1 MSDTENKRISFSKKQ
16 ADYLSY
22 VMQVFCDKAVN
33 RGSIQQEFLLL
44 LISVKDVVKNGGIL
58 EWYELEAVLWVLDQ
72 LLSELDEID
81 PLLETIHHK
90 IRGWYPI
97 EPNWTKLLY
106 PEVKYE
112 D

>member
-1 MSDTENKRISFSKKQ
+1 MSDIENKIISFSRDQ
-16 ADYLSY
+16 SDYLGY

-33 RGSIQQEFLLL
+33 RGSIRKEFLLL
-44 LISVKDVVKNGGIL
+44 LGSVKDIIKGGGTL
-58 EWYELEAVLWVLDQ
+58 EWYELEVVLWVLDQ
-72 LLSELDEID
+72 LLAELDEVD
-81 PLLETIHHK
+81 PMLESIYHK

-106 PEVKYE
+106 PEVNYE